1 MKKIITRPLSDLPV
15 VGDIFVTSDSK
26 YRGRT
31 NVVDNFYSEE
41 SNMYRIQIFDIESQT
56 YRWSTLCLASV

>member
-1 MKKIITRPLSDLPV
+1 MKKINIRPLSDLPN
-15 VGDIFVTSDSK
+15 VGEIFVTSDSK

-31 NVVDNFYSEE
+31 NVVDNYYAEE
-41 SNMYRIQIFDIESQT
+41 SNMYRVQIFDTESQT

>member
-1 MKKIITRPLSDLPV
+1 MKKIIVRPLSDLPV

-31 NVVDNFYSEE
+31 NVVNNFYAEE
-41 SNMYRIQIFDIESQT
+41 SNMYRIQIFDTKSQT
-56 YRWSTLCLASV
+56 YRWSTLCLSSV

>member
-1 MKKIITRPLSDLPV
+1 MKKIIIRPMSDLPN

-31 NVVDNFYSEE
+31 NVVDNFYAEE